1 MYTFRESTSKWVHN
15 LKKEA
20 TRNPLFSHTWV
31 WREKRNYFNSLS
43 SIFDMVCSKTNP
55 ECKIKHWSLV
65 IQPSDTPA
73 LNENHASEKT
83 CAENLIIFSIPFNLH
98 GEEERINVHNGRI
111 FFYSL
116 KKIFNGKVLGKKK
129 KLWGFFPPEWKREGR
144 RMRGISLLFYL
155 CK

>member
-20 TRNPLFSHTWV
+20 TRNLLFSHTWV

-43 SIFDMVCSKTNP
+43 SIFDMVYSKTNP

-111 FFYSL
+111 FFIIWRRFLIESL
-116 KKIFNGKVLGKKK
+116 RKKK
-129 KLWGFFPPEWKREGR
+129 KKVVSFFPREWKRESKG
-144 RMRGISLLFYL
+144 MRGISLLFYL